1 MKRNTIK
8 QLVSLVLPLLVL
20 SGCGGGSECYY
31 DAEPSGG
38 ISSARVFYPCDLPDN
53 SQSYRATTLSG
64 GFTNNQQNMYW
75 LAQYLVEQG
84 NMVVFT
90 VSAVDNL
97 SVPGYESAQRSGY
110 DLMQTANMDPAN
122 PLYLRLG
129 KYALMGYSMGGGAV
143 LNVGNELA
151 DAIDAIVALAPY
163 SPNENLANVTADT
176 LLLVGQ
182 NDIVAPPGFSAG
194 AYDNLPAGISKAY
207 MQLANFDHL
216 KWMNNT
222 GSSNNSKAARQVILD
237 WFDYALSGSGSAQQA
252 LLNPPQ
258 EIITNQNNL

>member
-1 MKRNTIK
+1 M
-8 QLVSLVLPLLVL
+8 
-20 SGCGGGSECYY
+20 
-31 DAEPSGG
+31 
-38 ISSARVFYPCDLPDN
+38 
-53 SQSYRATTLSG
+53 
-64 GFTNNQQNMYW
+64 
-75 LAQYLVEQG
+75 
-84 NMVVFT
+84 
-90 VSAVDNL
+90 
-97 SVPGYESAQRSGY
+97 
-110 DLMQTANMDPAN
+110 
-122 PLYLRLG
+122 
-129 KYALMGYSMGGGAV
+129 
-143 LNVGNELA
+143 
-151 DAIDAIVALAPY
+151 
-163 SPNENLANVTADT
+163 TADT